1 MEQSL
6 VSIKRRSFD
15 FRLNRRTSTRAR
27 HWSGRL
33 PDARPDGQRTKVR
46 GRETKTR
53 SVFIHW
59 HRPSSAV
66 CFVSTEL
73 VPSAEYCPPP
83 PPPSSTLA
91 LPWPL
96 WYLGAWRMQS
106 QHPVPQQQLVSP
118 SSSSSSNGIQSYPSA
133 FNRESQST
141 FDPTGGH
148 SPPGFRGHPRPEH
161 LCQVS

>member
-73 VPSAEYCPPP
+73 VPSAEYCPPRHP
-83 PPPSSTLA
+83 PAARWLCRGLCGTWGLGECSHNIPFPSNSWSA
-91 LPWPL
+91 LPHL
-96 WYLGAWRMQS
+96 
-106 QHPVPQQQLVSP
+106 HPQMESSHIHRRLTGSHSRP
-118 SSSSSSNGIQSYPSA
+118 SIRLEVTHPPDSEDTRDRN
-133 FNRESQST
+133 T
-141 FDPTGGH
+141 FA
-148 SPPGFRGHPRPEH
+148 R
-161 LCQVS
+161 